1 MRQGTRYDPIAKARE
16 EFNKCVFCGFCES
29 SCPTLS
35 ETSERGYGPRGRVRV
50 VGLLLN
56 GIYSEKTAEYL
67 YTCLLCYACV
77 PPCPTGVDIP
87 GIVEAG
93 RAILVRISQGMRVK
107 SISSHH
113 LA

>member
-1 MRQGTRYDPIAKARE
+1 LRLGAKYDPYKKAEE
-16 EFNKCVFCGFCES
+16 EFRKCVFCGFCES
-29 SCPTLS
+29 SCPTLE
-35 ETSERGYGPRGRVRV
+35 ETGLRGYGPRGRVRV

-56 GIYSEKTAEYL
+56 GIYSKKTSEYL

-93 RAILVRISQGMRVK
+93 RSILVRLSRTGLS
-107 SISSHH
+107 SISKEQQR
-113 LA
+113 